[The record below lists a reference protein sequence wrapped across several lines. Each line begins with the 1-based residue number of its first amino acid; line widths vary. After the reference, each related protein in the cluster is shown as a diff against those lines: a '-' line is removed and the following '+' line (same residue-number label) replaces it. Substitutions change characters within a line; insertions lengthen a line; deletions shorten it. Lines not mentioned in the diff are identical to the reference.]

1 MKVEKIFFPAFNLFC
16 LFAEEVLPVNEQ
28 NTIAFLIRQLLEK
41 IFKLVAVTGIVMIVS
56 LYLFTSY
63 TAVVNEAGI
72 VRGGSQRIVKQVLA
86 GADASQATEKVEG
99 LLKKLDGAILLGGFS
114 GERDKV
120 AAYWNKEVKP
130 AMTEYKSSKN
140 PAHLLEVSETYFG
153 LTNAMVDAAQNMVDI
168 MAYILYI
175 LLIAFVAAVGFF
187 LRKIFFVF
195 RERVAEPIAALEGSI
210 NKLAQGNLN
219 QKLNYDRSDEIGKLY
234 DLLNKMR
241 VGLSGYVQDIERNL
255 RNMADGD
262 FVTATD
268 MKYIGDYA
276 PIQSNIENIRN
287 SLCGEIHSMNEIAD
301 KVAES
306 AGEVSQV
313 SKSLAEGAMSQTESI
328 QQLQAKIQETMEQN
342 ACVENFVRDAL
353 QSGEETM
360 KSIENSRLQMDKVVD
375 AMHEI
380 NKASEEIKSILGALD
395 EITGQTALLSLNA
408 SIEAARAGEAGRG
421 FAVVADEVR
430 KLAEQSA
437 QSTQNIQNLITNALA
452 GIAHGTS
459 VVGTAAESLSGVTEN
474 TEAVTKVINRLSD
487 QSKKQQSRMEEVNSL
502 SQTIL
507 GVVTDNS
514 AVSEECAAASSE
526 LSNYSDSFKESVGK
540 FRTA

>member
-1 MKVEKIFFPAFNLFC
+1 M
-16 LFAEEVLPVNEQ
+16 
-28 NTIAFLIRQLLEK
+28 
-41 IFKLVAVTGIVMIVS
+41 
-56 LYLFTSY
+56 
-63 TAVVNEAGI
+63 
-72 VRGGSQRIVKQVLA
+72 
-86 GADASQATEKVEG
+86 
-99 LLKKLDGAILLGGFS
+99 
-114 GERDKV
+114 
-120 AAYWNKEVKP
+120 
-130 AMTEYKSSKN
+130 
-140 PAHLLEVSETYFG
+140 
-153 LTNAMVDAAQNMVDI
+153 
-168 MAYILYI
+168 
-175 LLIAFVAAVGFF
+175 LIAFVAAVGFF

-195 RERVAEPIAALEGSI
+195 RERVAEPIAALKGSI

-262 FVTATD
+262 FVTATYT
-268 MKYIGDYA
+268 KYIGDYA

-313 SKSLAEGAMSQTESI
+313 SKSLAEGAMSHTESI

-342 ACVENFVRDAL
+342 ARVENFVRDAL

-375 AMHEI
+375 AMQEI

-408 SIEAARAGEAGRG
+408 SIEATRAGEAGRG

-437 QSTQNIQNLITNALA
+437 HPTQNIQNLITNALA

-459 VVGTAAESLSGVTEN
+459 VVGTTAESLSGVTEN